1 MACLSS
7 IARRLCRIHPLPFH
21 HLLYLNRLSIRDSPF
36 QAFRQTLCLRSL
48 FAHQFSALPSFSQKV
63 GDQFQFDTGRFKNYR
78 QSDACNA
85 RFIEL
90 FKRVALLPSEVE
102 AVAALDEFDVQADS
116 DLVYSAIW
124 VLRDDWK
131 SSFLAFK
138 WGEKWGAIDEEI
150 CNLMIWVL
158 GNHKKFST
166 AWCLI
171 RELHGSLLN
180 SRQAMLVM
188 IDRYAY
194 ANEASKAIKTFHM
207 MEKFRLTPDQEAF
220 HALLNS
226 LCKYGN
232 IEEAEEFMF
241 VNKKLFPLETE
252 SFNIILNGWCNVTVD
267 VFEAKR
273 IWREMSKC
281 CILPDSTSYTHMISC
296 FSKNGNLFDSLRFY
310 DQMKKRD
317 WIPSLEVYNSLAYA
331 LMRENCFNEALKI
344 LEKIKEVGLR
354 PDSTTYNSLISPLC
368 EAGKLDEAKDV
379 LTMMTEDNIIPT
391 IETYH
396 SFIQAADSKMSFEL
410 LKRMRQDGLGPIE
423 VTFLIMFN
431 KSFELEQPEYA
442 LNAWVEMKRYKV
454 FPSSEHYSVLIQG
467 LATCG
472 HLKKARELYDE
483 MILHGFIAHP
493 KIKTLLKEP
502 DSGSIDEARQQVRHN
517 KKGKFLSHRKGSTM
531 RWKSH
536 KQQSKRDA
544 SFEL

>member
-1 MACLSS
+1 MASLSS
-7 IARRLCRIHPLPFH
+7 IARRLCRNHPLQFH
-21 HLLYLNRLSIRDSPF
+21 QLRHLIYFQIPDSPF
-36 QAFRQTLCLRSL
+36 QAFHRTICLHSQAAR
-48 FAHQFSALPSFSQKV
+48 QFSALPSVSQKD
-63 GDQFQFDTGRFKNYR
+63 GHPFHFDTGRFQNYR
-78 QSDACNA
+78 PNDARNA
-85 RFIEL
+85 QFVEL
-90 FKRVALLPSEVE
+90 LKRVARLPSEAE
-102 AVAALDEFDVQADS
+102 AVAALDEFDVQADRH
-116 DLVYSAIW
+116 LVYSAIW

-138 WGEKWGAIDEEI
+138 WGEKWGSVDEEI

-171 RELHGSLLN
+171 RELHGSVMD

-220 HALLNS
+220 HALLSS

-252 SFNIILNGWCNVTVD
+252 SFNIILNGWCNVSVN

-296 FSKNGNLFDSLRFY
+296 FSKTGNLFDSLRLY
-310 DQMKKRD
+310 DEIKKRD
-317 WIPSLEVYNSLAYA
+317 WVPSLEVYNSLAYV
-331 LMRENCFNEALKI
+331 LTRENCFSEALKI
-344 LEKIKEVGLR
+344 LEKIKEIGLQ

-368 EAGKLDEAKDV
+368 EMGKLDEAKDV
-379 LTMMTEDNIIPT
+379 LTMMTEDNIGPT
-391 IETYH
+391 IKTYH
-396 SFIQAADSKMSFEL
+396 SLIQGADSEMSFEL
-410 LKRMRQDGLGPIE
+410 LKQMRHDGLGPTE
-423 VTFLIMFN
+423 ATFVIMFN
-431 KSFELEQPEYA
+431 KSFELEQPDYA
-442 LNAWVEMKRYKV
+442 LKTWVEMKRYKV
-454 FPSSEHYSVLIQG
+454 LPNSEHYSIMIQG
-467 LATCG
+467 LATYG
-472 HLKKARELYDE
+472 LLKQARELYDE
-483 MILHGFIAHP
+483 MTLHGFIAHP
-493 KIKTLLKEP
+493 KIKMLLKEP
-502 DSGSIDEARQQVRHN
+502 DFGGIEEARQQVRHN
-517 KKGKFLSHRKGSTM
+517 KKDKFFSHRKVSMM

-536 KQQSKRDA
+536 KQQSTEDA
-544 SFEL
+544 SFE